1 MKFVAKIKKKE
12 NSKIRETRKVKNAGS
27 EYKKMAGEINDK
39 VGEEHIKWR
48 ESEENG
54 TTARNALANN
64 RNCLCQIDVK
74 IYVFM
79 PLCCVFLIL
88 GMLHYLP
95 YRPGDKNQ
103 LMWAGVTAKSF
114 VC

>member
-1 MKFVAKIKKKE
+1 MKFVAKIKMK
-12 NSKIRETRKVKNAGS
+12 NSKIPETRKVKNAGS

-64 RNCLCQIDVK
+64 RNSR
-74 IYVFM
+74 
-79 PLCCVFLIL
+79 
-88 GMLHYLP
+88 HE
-95 YRPGDKNQ
+95 RATN
-103 LMWAGVTAKSF
+103 
-114 VC
+114 

>member
-1 MKFVAKIKKKE
+1 MKFVAKIKMK
-12 NSKIRETRKVKNAGS
+12 NSKIPETRKVKNAGS

-64 RNCLCQIDVK
+64 RKKKLAKYHYFYILNFIWPTPKSEVLKHFIFEEPYFTSPQN
-74 IYVFM
+74 FH
-79 PLCCVFLIL
+79 LFL
-88 GMLHYLP
+88 
-95 YRPGDKNQ
+95 
-103 LMWAGVTAKSF
+103 
-114 VC
+114 

>member
-1 MKFVAKIKKKE
+1 MKFVAKIKMK
-12 NSKIRETRKVKNAGS
+12 NSKIPETRKVKNAGS

-64 RNCLCQIDVK
+64 RN
-74 IYVFM
+74 
-79 PLCCVFLIL
+79 
-88 GMLHYLP
+88 YLRTLP
-95 YRPGDKNQ
+95 DAPPGGRA
-103 LMWAGVTAKSF
+103 MMV
-114 VC
+114 

>member
-1 MKFVAKIKKKE
+1 MGKGIGQYDDTGKIQKYKMKFVAKIKMK
-12 NSKIRETRKVKNAGS
+12 NSKIPETRKVKNAGS

-64 RNCLCQIDVK
+64 RNWPQNWRQRHPTC
-74 IYVFM
+74 
-79 PLCCVFLIL
+79 
-88 GMLHYLP
+88 
-95 YRPGDKNQ
+95 
-103 LMWAGVTAKSF
+103 AAKL
-114 VC
+114 